1 MNTDSTPSGMSSADR
16 TVSARNHAVDNTHT
30 PEVVGA
36 MVIATA
42 LFDVADA
49 LRSAHAP
56 HLCGLCGKVVI
67 GDGEEELDGHPP
79 HQG

>member
-1 MNTDSTPSGMSSADR
+1 MTEVCPVCGNESVVATEGSSWRKCWTCEASWNNAHR
-16 TVSARNHAVDNTHT
+16 
-30 PEVVGA
+30 
-36 MVIATA
+36 A
-42 LFDVADA
+42 LV
-49 LRSAHAP
+49 